1 MDKKAMKKAVINIII
16 MVFLG
21 CAIIGATVVY
31 NRNYKKKSKGKVLKN
46 GAVSTCSINVWY
58 CDDSLKSYIKNIKKS
73 FEKDCNVKINSKYV
87 DKIEF
92 FEKINEL
99 NKKESKDAPD
109 IYLFPS
115 EKLESAY
122 LGGMSKSVKLSDED
136 KNKLGEGAIVAA
148 TYDGEMR
155 AYPVMFEEPVF
166 VYNKDYSEKPMETFD
181 EILTFAKEFDSANAP
196 GVTDILKWDVK
207 ELQYNYAFA
216 GEYLNFGGKYGDNAE
231 EVDVNNLNVKAA
243 LKYYNSLN
251 NYFATDINTV
261 NYENILNDF
270 NEGKIVF
277 TMVNTKDLKKLDKVN
292 YAVTK
297 IPDMT
302 NILKT
307 KTLSFTT
314 LLAVNPYGKT
324 VNDDKNKEYVEKL
337 VSYIIYDNTDLIT
350 KKSGY
355 MPCVKAKDLNDTEK
369 AVYDQ
374 YDASTG
380 LPKFEYASGFYVSL
394 EIAMGKVWE
403 GKDIEET
410 VKEFENSIK

>member
-1 MDKKAMKKAVINIII
+1 MDKV
-16 MVFLG
+16 
-21 CAIIGATVVY
+21 
-31 NRNYKKKSKGKVLKN
+31 
-46 GAVSTCSINVWY
+46 
-58 CDDSLKSYIKNIKKS
+58 
-73 FEKDCNVKINSKYV
+73 
-87 DKIEF
+87 EF

-99 NKKESKDAPD
+99 NKKESKDTPD

-122 LGGMSKSVKLSDED
+122 LGGMSKSVNISDDD
-136 KNKLGEGAIVAA
+136 KNKLGEGAVVAA

-166 VYNKDYSEKPMETFD
+166 VYNKNHCAKPMKTFD
-181 EILTFAKEFDSANAP
+181 EILTYAKKFDNTKAP
-196 GVTDILKWDVK
+196 NVTDILKWDVK

-216 GEYLNFGGKYGDNAE
+216 GEYLNFGGKYGDNADE
-231 EVDVNNLNVKAA
+231 IDVNNLNVKAA

-261 NYENILNDF
+261 NYDNILNDF
-270 NEGKIVF
+270 NEGKIVY

-292 YAVTK
+292 YAVSK

-302 NILKT
+302 DILKT
-307 KTLSFTT
+307 RTLSFTT

-324 VNDDKNKEYVEKL
+324 VKDDKNKEYVEKL
-337 VSYIIYDNTDLIT
+337 VSYIMFDKTNLISE
-350 KKSGY
+350 KSGY
-355 MPCVKAKDLNDTEK
+355 IPCVKKDNMDETEN
-369 AVYDQ
+369 AIYEQ
-374 YDASTG
+374 YDASIG

-403 GKDIEET
+403 GKDINEAVT
-410 VKEFENSIK
+410 EFEKSIK